1 YIMEA
6 IIAVS
11 VSITVGVSVLLEV
24 VKQTVGGIS
33 ERYLPLVS
41 MLLGVIVAVVANLI
55 PELELNISWL
65 GLIVAGGIAGLS
77 ASGLYDLTDK
87 TVLNRKRDR
96 KSVV

>member
-1 YIMEA
+1 MEA
-6 IIAVS
+6 IIGVAI
-11 VSITVGVSVLLEV
+11 SITVGVSVLLEV
-24 VKQTVGGIS
+24 VKQTVGGIN

-65 GLIVAGGIAGLS
+65 GLVVAGGIAGLS

-87 TVLNRKRDR
+87 TVLNRK
-96 KSVV
+96 

>member
-1 YIMEA
+1 MQY
-6 IIAVS
+6 
-11 VSITVGVSVLLEV
+11 VSVLLEV
-24 VKQTVGGIS
+24 VKQTVGGIN

-87 TVLNRKRDR
+87 TVLNRK
-96 KSVV
+96 K